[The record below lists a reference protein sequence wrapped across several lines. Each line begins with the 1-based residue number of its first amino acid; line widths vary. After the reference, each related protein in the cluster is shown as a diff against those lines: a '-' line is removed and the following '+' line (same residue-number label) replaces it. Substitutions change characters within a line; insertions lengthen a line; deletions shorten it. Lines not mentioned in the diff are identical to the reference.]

1 MPETT
6 SKGADELSLLE
17 DASTLL
23 LFSKARTGSGVA
35 PENSSIRSAR
45 SSSSSSNDTNQ
56 PKAPPPARTTSHS
69 RPLTRSPPL
78 NGAISPRNPL
88 ASPGPASVALL
99 HNESIEK
106 GRSDSVSSITSN
118 HNAGGNTNS
127 SKGIVAAAALAAAA
141 TVPLPLK
148 TEQQRKTSMDI
159 IDIKKE
165 ADKDKKSL
173 QSQKLKH
180 EWPVLDSYIV
190 DIDSGVISCIC
201 GFNDDDGFTIQC
213 DHCNRWQHA
222 ICYNIKDIETAPDDY
237 LCNACEPRKLDVRRA
252 RKMQLERLQNLQLK
266 GSSPSATKNFNNNS
280 RIYIHDPNTNKPNT
294 NNDNNDNKD
303 GDNTTNMEQNFSDE
317 SINMNSNDNNSNDGN
332 KLDVENEDENKKKR
346 KNDDDVI
353 LTNDLPKKKKENV
366 TYMNAKE
373 AYSAMYLPIDTSEF
387 KDKYVKL
394 FIDKHNDDDWV
405 VPYHEDVFKPLPI
418 QVKPYSEVN
427 NAKIFP
433 GFTKLGL
440 YLMEDCNKDDF
451 ICEFLGEV
459 DFQKNYLDDPRN
471 HYRIW
476 GTSKPRVLFHPHWP
490 LYIDARLCGNIA
502 RYMRRSCNPNVELA
516 TIRMPHTN
524 ELKFVLRA
532 TRKIDKGDEIHI
544 NWQWD
549 LRHPIWQIINGT
561 DTFDSLNDP
570 DKYLLI
576 HSIDTVLGASDCA
589 CGSNSKDCNLL
600 KVKKFSQSLYRS
612 VKSKMNNRYKLNE
625 ILNQYQG
632 QRRRQPPILAILTHE
647 SLKNQEKAP
656 QVLADFNS
664 EKLLQLEVQKGK
676 KKLLDDLDNNAANEG
691 VIEKGITS
699 YHNVVKPYRWILSEK
714 EGKKSHF
721 VAEDG
726 FETSS
731 TAPTVIKNPSDY
743 DESKIDDLD
752 SLPLPI
758 VLELPIKHA
767 SSDKVVIEPVANSS
781 ISNDMKTKE
790 NSLDA
795 VVLDPTVTIDKNTS
809 TKDPSPVIGRATK
822 LEDDSNSSSTASL
835 TDLLHPPSKNLKKKL
850 SFADY
855 RKKIS
860 K

>member
-1 MPETT
+1 MPETI

-23 LFSKARTGSGVA
+23 LFSKAGNGS
-35 PENSSIRSAR
+35 NRSAR
-45 SSSSSSNDTNQ
+45 SSTSSSNETNQ
-56 PKAPPPARTTSHS
+56 QKAPIPHPVSHS

-78 NGAISPRNPL
+78 NGTVSPRNPL

-99 HNESIEK
+99 HNESTEK
-106 GRSDSVSSITSN
+106 VRSNSVSSVPSS
-118 HNAGGNTNS
+118 HNAGSNINNNNS
-127 SKGIVAAAALAAAA
+127 TKGIVAAAALAAAA

-148 TEQQRKTSMDI
+148 TEQQRKSSMDV

-165 ADKDKKSL
+165 AHKDKKKS
-173 QSQKLKH
+173 QSQTLKH

-190 DIDSGVISCIC
+190 DIDSGIISCIC

-252 RKMQLERLQNLQLK
+252 RRMQLERLQNLQLK
-266 GSSPSATKNFNNNS
+266 GSSPSTAKNFNNNS
-280 RIYIHDPNTNKPNT
+280 RTHIQDPNTNKPNT
-294 NNDNNDNKD
+294 NNDNNDNK
-303 GDNTTNMEQNFSDE
+303 GSHSTTNMEQNLTHETVNF
-317 SINMNSNDNNSNDGN
+317 NSNDTNPNDDNN

-346 KNDDDVI
+346 NHDADEE
-353 LTNDLPKKKKENV
+353 LLANDLPKKKKDNV

-373 AYSAMYLPIDTSEF
+373 AYSAMYLPIDASEF

-405 VPYHEDVFKPLPI
+405 IPYHEDVFKPLPV
-418 QVKPYSEVN
+418 QVRPYSEVSN
-427 NAKIFP
+427 IKIFP

-440 YLMEDCNKDDF
+440 YLMEDCNKNDL

-459 DFQKNYLDDPRN
+459 DFQKNYLHDPRN

-490 LYIDARLCGNIA
+490 LHIDARLCGNIA

-516 TIRMPHTN
+516 TIRMPSTN

-532 TRKIDKGDEIHI
+532 IKKIDKGEEIHI

-632 QRRRQPPILAILTHE
+632 KRRRQPPILTILTHE
-647 SLKNQEKAP
+647 SLTNQEKAP
-656 QVLADFNS
+656 QVLADFNA
-664 EKLLQLEVQKGK
+664 ERLLHLEVQKSK
-676 KKLLDDLDNNAANEG
+676 KKLFDDTGNDADSEE
-691 VIEKGITS
+691 VIEKGSTA

-714 EGKKSHF
+714 EGKRSDL
-721 VAEDG
+721 VAEES

-731 TAPTVIKNPSDY
+731 TAPTVITNPSDY

-752 SLPLPI
+752 SLPVPI
-758 VLELPIKHA
+758 VLELPIKQHA
-767 SSDKVVIEPVANSS
+767 SSEKIIIESAASYSS
-781 ISNDMKTKE
+781 ISNDTRTKE

-795 VVLDPTVTIDKNTS
+795 SALVSTVAADKS
-809 TKDPSPVIGRATK
+809 ISAKDPSPAIGRATK
-822 LEDDSNSSSTASL
+822 LEDESNSSSTASL
-835 TDLLHPPSKNLKKKL
+835 TDLHHPPTKNLKKKL

-855 RKKIS
+855 RKKIN